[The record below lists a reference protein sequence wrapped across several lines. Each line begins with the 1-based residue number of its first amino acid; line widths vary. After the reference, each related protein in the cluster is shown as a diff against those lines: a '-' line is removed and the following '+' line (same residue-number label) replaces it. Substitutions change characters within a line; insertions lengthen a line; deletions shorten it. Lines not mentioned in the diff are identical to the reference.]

1 MPLARLVS
9 AASRGFR
16 LIAEPR
22 YIRLLLFAV
31 YAVQLYAGIALLVA
45 PPESF
50 LRVLGPAMMSI
61 FASFVTAGSALSLI
75 AVLPGVWWLERA
87 GIFALAIG
95 LSMYWVVSVTLDS
108 SVLNSATTIALVG
121 MFVTR
126 WMMIQKSD
134 LAPLNFQ
141 RA

>member
-1 MPLARLVS
+1 MPLTRLVS

-50 LRVLGPAMMSI
+50 LRVLGPAMMGI
-61 FASFVTAGSALSLI
+61 FASFVILGSTLSAG

-95 LSMYWVVSVTLDS
+95 LSMYWVVSVTLES
-108 SVLNSATTIALVG
+108 SALNSATTICLVG

-126 WMMIQKSD
+126 WMMIKKSD